1 MKLIQLGIFG
11 IILQSV
17 CLILFILISRTAFA
31 DLGKPIVITLSGL
44 SVGFLLWSGV
54 RNASGPTSLCL
65 LPLVFAIG
73 YIIAFHLVGLIGYR
87 GLMRDIHPPYGD
99 YLWSVL
105 RVAVVLLVVY
115 SIVTAL
121 LFAFKRAWHRA

>member
-73 YIIAFHLVGLIGYR
+73 YMVVGYFETGRLNQNPR
-87 GLMRDIHPPYGD
+87 
-99 YLWSVL
+99 
-105 RVAVVLLVVY
+105 
-115 SIVTAL
+115 
-121 LFAFKRAWHRA
+121 